1 MAFFGV
7 HVVLPHGCDYVQF
20 APGDE
25 VPDWAVGLVGDHCL
39 AEVFPGAEIRGEH
52 GPELVN
58 FDEPGKVFTS
68 GEAAE
73 LLTAGGADTEPVA
86 GPDFTAPAK
95 PARGRPRKS

>member
-25 VPDWAVGLVGDHCL
+25 VPDWAVELVGEHCL
-39 AEVFPGAEIRGEH
+39 AADSELPEPDDSEDPDREPQPPADNEHVAEGAEKF
-52 GPELVN
+52 PKA
-58 FDEPGKVFTS
+58 P
-68 GEAAE
+68 
-73 LLTAGGADTEPVA
+73 PA

-95 PARGRPRKS
+95 PVRGRPRKS